1 MAALSD
7 EDWEAGGSKQSSMLA
22 SSYIVTN
29 IPRGGFAGI
38 PAFAFA
44 HECNFCPRT
53 KNEDDHSL
61 LVLFILL
68 FFVPAPQ
75 ETFHNRFVRTSDM
88 TNHPSTSMGCWS
100 IDILEDPLRVSS
112 IPSSVIVSA
121 RATIGAVMI
130 HNHPSNVLDEGR
142 VGRVV
147 LADVVA
153 RTVAE
158 MAPRLSTTT
167 TVDGVMYSMA
177 TLDQALTKK
186 RRRQRQQ
193 TITNTTNTNASIKY
207 PPYVLERSD
216 IWCSQDHLHVT
227 LRMTADSSKTPGES
241 LPVQQQQ
248 QQPMA
253 LDDQNDNQKSEET
266 PWEWAA
272 QTLLCQLMEHVNETR
287 VMEQVACVVL
297 QHKLR
302 TEVAERKGV
311 AFIADDSILPRK
323 SGTSD
328 APMASPPAIPFK
340 APVGSSMTQELSID
354 MGGLAQYL
362 RDRRPSDGSTVIH
375 LRGLLVPAGITLI
388 CGGGYHGKSTM
399 LQTIAAGVYDKIPG
413 DGREYCVALPDA
425 VSVRAEDGRY
435 VHHCNISAFISNLP
449 TPPGATH
456 TVDTTKFSTRDS
468 SGSTSQAANVSE
480 AMEMGCRAMLIDED
494 ISAANFMA
502 RDGRMRSLVMD
513 ESITPLLYRVNGL
526 FHTHGISSVV
536 VVGGVG
542 DWLDVPHNVILL
554 DKYVATDATAKAQS
568 ISRQFSHGHVQYG
581 GKGVVH
587 RLEWD
592 KSGTPVPRRPVD
604 AFSKRFARDVFI
616 SLLDGGNALTF
627 HHHDDDND
635 DNSDDDKEEED
646 DGYRIEASKLEQL
659 LGRQQLFGCG
669 LCVLWILQVG
679 IKDPTLGLPHLL
691 NRLDEVL
698 DQGGLMKVVEQL
710 NNFHCH
716 VSSSSSSLAVI
727 GSETW
732 KNVMEEVGVAQRPRK
747 HEVGQAL
754 TRMYGIQMEAIPTT
768 EDDTAEEEAK
778 RLAEQKRQELL
789 KIWENRR
796 IPRHSRFE

>member
-1 MAALSD
+1 
-7 EDWEAGGSKQSSMLA
+7 
-22 SSYIVTN
+22 
-29 IPRGGFAGI
+29 
-38 PAFAFA
+38 
-44 HECNFCPRT
+44 
-53 KNEDDHSL
+53 
-61 LVLFILL
+61 
-68 FFVPAPQ
+68 
-75 ETFHNRFVRTSDM
+75 
-88 TNHPSTSMGCWS
+88 MGWS
-100 IDILEDPLRVSS
+100 IEILEDPLLVSS
-112 IPSSVIVSA
+112 HPDGDHHRPAVPSSVIVSA
-121 RATIGAVMI
+121 RAMIETVLAIHHDHQDGGAVE
-130 HNHPSNVLDEGR
+130 DRR
-142 VGRVV
+142 VARVV
-147 LADVVA
+147 LADAVA

-158 MAPRLSTTT
+158 TASRLSIT
-167 TVDGVMYSMA
+167 TVNNDGVMYVCTMA
-177 TLDQALTKK
+177 TLDQALMKKK
-186 RRRQRQQ
+186 RRRRA
-193 TITNTTNTNASIKY
+193 TTATTMTKPTTNTIIKY

-216 IWCSQDHLHVT
+216 IWCSQDHIHVT
-227 LRMTADSSKTPGES
+227 LRMTVQEALPGQPPPS
-241 LPVQQQQ
+241 
-248 QQPMA
+248 QQPQPMV
-253 LDDQNDNQKSEET
+253 LDNNSNNDDDDDEKKSDET

-272 QTLLCQLMEHVNETR
+272 RSLLRQIMEQVNETKI
-287 VMEQVACVVL
+287 MEQVACVVL

-302 TEVAERKGV
+302 TMVAERKSV

-354 MGGLAQYL
+354 MGVLAKYL
-362 RDRRPSDGSTVIH
+362 LDHRRPSDDSTVIH
-375 LRGLLVPAGITLI
+375 LRGLLVPPGITLI

-399 LQTIAAGVYDKIPG
+399 LQTIAMGVYDKIPG
-413 DGREYCVALPDA
+413 DGREYCVAIPDA

-456 TVDTTKFSTRDS
+456 AGVDTTQFSTRDS

-480 AMEMGCRAMLIDED
+480 AMEMGCRALLIDED

-587 RLEWD
+587 RLEWE
-592 KSGTPVPRRPVD
+592 KSGTPIPRRPMD
-604 AFSKRFARDVFI
+604 DFSKRFARDVSI
-616 SLLDGGNALTF
+616 SILDGGHALTF
-627 HHHDDDND
+627 HPDEDEND
-635 DNSDDDKEEED
+635 EEEVSQTCFGNED
-646 DGYRIEASKLEQL
+646 DEEDYRIEASKLEQL
-659 LGRQQLFGCG
+659 LGRKQLFGCG

-679 IKDPTLGLPHLL
+679 IKDASLGLPHLL
-691 NRLDEVL
+691 NKLDEVL
-698 DQGGLMKVVEQL
+698 DEGGLMKVLEQI
-710 NNFHCH
+710 NTFPN
-716 VSSSSSSLAVI
+716 SSPTSSSQSSSSLLVV
-727 GSETW
+727 GSEAW

-754 TRMYGIQMEAIPTT
+754 TRMYGIRMEEIPTNT
-768 EDDTAEEEAK
+768 EDDMAEEEAK
-778 RLAEQKRQELL
+778 RAAEQKRLELL